1 MNTEPVGRERGRGKR
16 VLLIALLVIALLV
29 LGAVLAVVTPML
41 LHRSAGDSGQV
52 IPEGF
57 VAETTAVGMD
67 GRTRV
72 LAVERAEGEPQ
83 DLSELQ
89 PGEQLVVTGSGFD
102 AGIGIYVGIC
112 AIPDTPA
119 TRPGPCLGGIPE
131 GAEAGEAVSGAASA
145 WVTDA
150 WAWRAFATHRYEN
163 AEAGAFRV
171 TLTVPAPVS
180 DGLDCRVTRCAVATR
195 ADHTA
200 GADRVQDMLLPVSF
214 AE

>member
-1 MNTEPVGRERGRGKR
+1 MNTEPVRHERGRGRR

-29 LGAVLAVVTPML
+29 LGVVVAVVTPML

-67 GRTRV
+67 GRERV
-72 LAVERAEGEPQ
+72 LAVERSTGGAQ
-83 DLSELQ
+83 DLAELQ

-112 AIPDTPA
+112 AIPDAPA

-131 GAEAGEAVSGAASA
+131 GAETGDAESGAASA
-145 WVTDA
+145 WVTDD

-163 AEAGAFRV
+163 AEEGSFRV
-171 TLTVPAPVS
+171 TLTVPDPVS
-180 DGLDCRVTRCAVATR
+180 DNLDCRVTSCAVATR